1 MAPRANMNFN
11 DVTALLVERDHQAM
25 GILSQALRGFGLD
38 RQFRASTGE
47 DAKSCLESS
56 VVNICFCEADL
67 SDMRGVDLV
76 RWIRRHSL
84 ERLRFVSVIVLSGY
98 TQLGTVEAA
107 RDAGA
112 NFVIKKPVSPQIL
125 YDRIAWSVQG
135 KRQFVESPDYVG
147 PDRRFKSLGPPG
159 GVGRRAMDLPAEIGA
174 ATEPNM
180 SQDEIDAFVKPMRI
194 VTT

>member
-1 MAPRANMNFN
+1 MTPRANMNFN
-11 DVTALLVERDHQAM
+11 DVTALLVERDHQSVT
-25 GILSQALRGFGLD
+25 ILSQVLRGFGLE
-38 RQFRASTGE
+38 RQFRSVTGE
-47 DAKSCLESS
+47 QAKACLETSA
-56 VVNICFCEADL
+56 VNICFCEADL

-76 RWIRRHSL
+76 RWIRRHSM
-84 ERLRFVSVIVLSGY
+84 EKLRYMSVIVLSGY

-112 NFVIKKPVSPQIL
+112 NFVVKKPVSPLTL

-135 KRQFVESPDYVG
+135 RRQFVESPEYVG